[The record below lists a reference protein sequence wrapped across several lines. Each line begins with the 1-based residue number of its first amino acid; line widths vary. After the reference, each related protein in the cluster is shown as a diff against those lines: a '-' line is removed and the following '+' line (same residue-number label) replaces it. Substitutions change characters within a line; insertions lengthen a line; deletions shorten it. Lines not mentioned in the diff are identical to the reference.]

1 MLASGPRGRRIKS
14 YPYSCFSF
22 SFPSDFYEIAAKS
35 GTKTWDQNVGPE
47 SGSHFWSFFFV
58 SLMIKYFPVA
68 LSFRNALMAKR
79 TRHSPP
85 EREEVRS
92 IPAPST
98 LFFHISAPKGRNGD
112 WIFLRR
118 IGDYP
123 LFFLQI
129 KQSHIPFKK
138 WD

>member
-1 MLASGPRGRRIKS
+1 MDRILPVLLFLIFIPFRFLRDRRK
-14 YPYSCFSF
+14 
-22 SFPSDFYEIAAKS
+22 K
-35 GTKTWDQNVGPE
+35 WDQNVGPG

-68 LSFRNALMAKR
+68 LYFRNALMAKR
-79 TRHSPP
+79 TRYSPP
-85 EREEVRS
+85 EREEVGS

-118 IGDYP
+118 IGDY
-123 LFFLQI
+123 FTVSLQI
-129 KQSHIPFKK
+129 QHSHFPLESSFQNW
-138 WD
+138 WDLHGEK